1 MNKQTIKHLLK
12 KDNPVIFE
20 IGCADGKDT
29 QEFIITFNDVEIYCF
44 EPEPKNIKI
53 VKDNIKYSKHHLYE
67 GVVSNIDGKLIFNRS
82 RSDNPDDL
90 CYSGSIKK
98 PKKHIETWP
107 FIKFDQ
113 QIEVN
118 STKLDTFCEINNIE
132 YIDFIWADVQG
143 AEEDLILSGKNSFEK
158 NVKYFYTEYSNEEYY
173 SQQANLSKILSLLGD
188 SWELVYDFKTDVL
201 LKNKNL

>member
-1 MNKQTIKHLLK
+1 M
-12 KDNPVIFE
+12 
-20 IGCADGKDT
+20 
-29 QEFIITFNDVEIYCF
+29 
-44 EPEPKNIKI
+44 
-53 VKDNIKYSKHHLYE
+53 
-67 GVVSNIDGKLIFNRS
+67 
-82 RSDNPDDL
+82 

-143 AEEDLILSGKNSFEK
+143 AEEDLILSGKNSFVK

-173 SQQANLSKILSLLGD
+173 AQQANLSKILSLLGD